1 MNLKTSSITHP
12 AHSHQILPTPNL
24 SQGLFQRKSAVDST
38 QNLASLPMSAM
49 SLIGSPV
56 ITGLVGPLEVNVD
69 SDKLYIHK
77 DKVVAR
83 SRFFASALIGRWPN
97 TESNTVDIH
106 KFDPG
111 VLPEDMAHYLETV
124 YTNHPSKYSLE
135 HICHVYTIAEALLDL
150 RTCNQCVLTVCLRLE
165 GEGDV
170 TEYNFW
176 YDSAKPEWYVGG
188 MEEAPK
194 DFLLGSAQIDTS
206 LMHEKD
212 LGNLEK
218 FLEGE
223 TEGGETGAG
232 EEES

>member
-1 MNLKTSSITHP
+1 
-12 AHSHQILPTPNL
+12 
-24 SQGLFQRKSAVDST
+24 
-38 QNLASLPMSAM
+38 MSAM

-135 HICHVYTIAEALLDL
+135 HICHV
-150 RTCNQCVLTVCLRLE
+150 
-165 GEGDV
+165 
-170 TEYNFW
+170 
-176 YDSAKPEWYVGG
+176 
-188 MEEAPK
+188 
-194 DFLLGSAQIDTS
+194 
-206 LMHEKD
+206 
-212 LGNLEK
+212 
-218 FLEGE
+218 
-223 TEGGETGAG
+223 
-232 EEES
+232 